1 MAPPRLDIPLVDVLH
16 DRVLTVERYAVALRF
31 LGLKSGDGVVIRMDP
46 GAPEA
51 IRVRQACRWV
61 GASIALWNEETSEIC
76 ALDELLALPTLLI
89 GRWEQ
94 QEALEA
100 LGARLDVEFV
110 LTIGPEGEGSLDDF
124 AMLADTPFE
133 PASGRPTDPAVG

>member
-1 MAPPRLDIPLVDVLH
+1 MAPPCRDIPLACIFH
-16 DRVLTVERYAVALRF
+16 DRVLTVEHYAAALRF
-31 LGLKSGDGVVIRMDP
+31 LGLQSGDGVVMHLNP

-51 IRVRQACRWV
+51 IRVRQACGWV

-76 ALDELLALPTLLI
+76 ALDERLASPTLLI
-89 GRWEQ
+89 GPWGQE
-94 QEALEA
+94 EALET

-110 LTIGPEGEGSLDDF
+110 LTLGPEGEGSLDDF

-133 PASGRPTDPAVG
+133 PASGEPTDPAVG